1 MGSWDGMGSAVEG
14 DPHLYRGR
22 APIASMDAME
32 DMDILTGSNP
42 VINNGP
48 HHQPFIPGNEAVNSK
63 LGLGTSTAPGLRFRH
78 LGKSGLKVSNIGLGS
93 LKAFSSDDCELNEE
107 LVGLAF
113 DSGIN
118 FFDISE
124 PYSSKR
130 AEVELGRIIKKKG
143 WNRRQYAVCTKVY
156 WDKTEE
162 KALSRKEI
170 IESVRDSLENLQLE
184 YIDLLVIHKNDP
196 HCPLEEVLRAIT
208 YLVNTGK
215 ILYWGTAKWSPVEI
229 FETFSMARTLNC
241 IAPLAEYAEYHPF
254 HREKVELYMAELYNK
269 VGTGLITWSPIS
281 LGLCS
286 GKPDDQAA
294 LFTKLAL
301 KSGKYQSGPL
311 DMMNL
316 SEGRA
321 PHEAVTRVKQLE
333 AIAERLGAS
342 LTQLV
347 LAWSLRNNTS
357 QVVIVSA
364 ASTDQFCRLLSALQL
379 LSKLTN
385 SLMDE
390 IDRVLCNKPVRPPMV
405 STLQQRWAAT
415 GGMPPQ

>member
-1 MGSWDGMGSAVEG
+1 MSMSTVTGSETANRQNAQNNRDSK
-14 DPHLYRGR
+14 LYRGR

-32 DMDILTGSNP
+32 DMDGMDILTGSNP
-42 VINNGP
+42 TMQPDCHMLGKGVI
-48 HHQPFIPGNEAVNSK
+48 
-63 LGLGTSTAPGLRFRH
+63 PGLRYRH

-93 LKAFSSDDCELNEE
+93 LKAFSSEDCEMNED
-107 LVGLAF
+107 LVTLAF
-113 DSGIN
+113 ENGIN

-124 PYSSKR
+124 PFTSKR

-143 WNRRQYAVCTKVY
+143 WSRRQFVVCTKVY

-170 IESVRDSLENLQLE
+170 IESVKDSLKNLQLE
-184 YIDLLVIHKNDP
+184 YIDLLIVHKNDP
-196 HCPLEEVLRAIT
+196 NCPLEEVLRAMS
-208 YLVNTGK
+208 YLINTGQ

-229 FETFSMARTLNC
+229 FETFSMARSHHC

-269 VGTGLITWSPIS
+269 IGTGLITWSPIS

-286 GKPDDQAA
+286 GKQEDQAT

-301 KSGKYQSGPL
+301 KSGKYAKGGM
-311 DMMNL
+311 DMLNL
-316 SEGRA
+316 HDGRG
-321 PHEAVTRVKQLE
+321 PHEATLRVKQLE
-333 AIAERLGAS
+333 TIAERLGAS

-357 QVVIVSA
+357 QCVIVSA
-364 ASTDQFCRLLSALQL
+364 SSIEQLCMLFNSLQL
-379 LSKLTN
+379 LPKLTN
-385 SLMDE
+385 TIMDE
-390 IDRVLCNKPVRPPMV
+390 MDKILTNKPVRPPMV

>member
-1 MGSWDGMGSAVEG
+1 MGSAQG
-14 DPHLYRGR
+14 DALLYRGR

-42 VINNGP
+42 GIGP
-48 HHQPFIPGNEAVNSK
+48 EPVTK
-63 LGLGTSTAPGLRFRH
+63 LGVGVAPGLRYRH
-78 LGKSGLKVSNIGLGS
+78 LGKSGLKVSSVGLGS

-107 LVGLAF
+107 LVTLAF
-113 DSGIN
+113 ESGIN

-124 PYSSKR
+124 PFSSKR
-130 AEVELGRIIKKKG
+130 SEVELGRIIAKAG
-143 WNRRQYAVCTKVY
+143 WGRRQYAVCTKVY
-156 WDKTEE
+156 WDKTQE

-170 IESVRDSLENLQLE
+170 IESVKDSLENLQLD
-184 YIDLLVIHKNDP
+184 YIDVLIIHKIDP
-196 HCPLEEVLRAIT
+196 NCPIEEILRAIN
-208 YLVNTGK
+208 YLINTGK

-229 FETFSMARTLNC
+229 FETHSMARTLQC
-241 IAPLAEYAEYHPF
+241 VSPLAEYAEYHPF

-269 VGTGLITWSPIS
+269 IGTGLITWSPIS
-281 LGLCS
+281 LGLCG
-286 GKPDDQAA
+286 GKAEDEAS

-301 KSGKYQSGPL
+301 KSGKYSKGPL

-316 SEGRA
+316 GDGRT
-321 PHEAVTRVKQLE
+321 PHEAVSRVKSLE
-333 AIAERLGAS
+333 QIADRLGAS

-357 QVVIVSA
+357 QVVIISA
-364 ASTDQFCRLLSALQL
+364 SSVEQLCKQLNALQL
-379 LSKLTN
+379 LPKLTN
-385 SLMDE
+385 SVMEEL
-390 IDRVLCNKPVRPPMV
+390 DRVLCNKPVRPAMV

>member
-1 MGSWDGMGSAVEG
+1 
-14 DPHLYRGR
+14 
-22 APIASMDAME
+22 MDAME

-42 VINNGP
+42 GLGP
-48 HHQPFIPGNEAVNSK
+48 PSSFSGPEAVTK
-63 LGLGTSTAPGLRFRH
+63 LGLGAAPGLRYRH

-107 LVGLAF
+107 LVNLAF
-113 DSGIN
+113 ENGIN

-124 PYSSKR
+124 PFSSKR
-130 AEVELGRIIKKKG
+130 AEVELGRIIAKAG
-143 WNRRQYAVCTKVY
+143 WTRRQYAVCTKVY
-156 WDKTEE
+156 WDKTEG

-170 IESVRDSLENLQLE
+170 LESVKDSLANLGLE
-184 YIDLLVIHKNDP
+184 YIDVLVIHKNDP
-196 HCPLEEVLRAIT
+196 HCPLEEVLRAVT
-208 YLVNTGK
+208 HLVNTGK

-269 VGTGLITWSPIS
+269 IGTGLITWSPIS

-286 GKPDDQAA
+286 GKAEDQAT

-301 KSGKYQSGPL
+301 KSGKYSGPL
-311 DMMNL
+311 DMMHL
-316 SEGRA
+316 GEGRP
-321 PHEAVTRVKQLE
+321 PHEAVTKVKQLE
-333 AIAERLGAS
+333 AVADRLGAS

-347 LAWSLRNNTS
+347 LAWTLRNNTS
-357 QVVIVSA
+357 QVVVIS
-364 ASTDQFCRLLSALQL
+364 ASTVDQLCRLLNSLQL
-379 LSKLTN
+379 LPKLTN

-390 IDRVLCNKPVRPPMV
+390 LDRVLCNKPVRPAMV

>member
-1 MGSWDGMGSAVEG
+1 
-14 DPHLYRGR
+14 
-22 APIASMDAME
+22 MDAME
-32 DMDILTGSNP
+32 DMEGMDILTGSNP
-42 VINNGP
+42 TIQPPEYHMLGKGVI
-48 HHQPFIPGNEAVNSK
+48 
-63 LGLGTSTAPGLRFRH
+63 PGLRYRH

-93 LKAFSSDDCELNEE
+93 LKAFSSEDCEMNED
-107 LVGLAF
+107 LVTLAF
-113 DSGIN
+113 ENGIN

-124 PYSSKR
+124 PFTSKR

-143 WNRRQYAVCTKVY
+143 WSRRQFVVCTKVY

-170 IESVRDSLENLQLE
+170 IESVKDSLKNLQLD
-184 YIDLLVIHKNDP
+184 YIDLLIVHKNDP
-196 HCPLEEVLRAIT
+196 NCPLEEVLRAMS
-208 YLVNTGK
+208 YLINTGQ

-229 FETFSMARTLNC
+229 FETFSMARSHHC

-254 HREKVELYMAELYNK
+254 HREKVELYMAELFNK
-269 VGTGLITWSPIS
+269 IGTGLITWSPIS

-286 GKPDDQAA
+286 GKQEDQVT

-301 KSGKYQSGPL
+301 KSGKYAKGGM
-311 DMMNL
+311 DMLNL
-316 SEGRA
+316 HDGRG
-321 PHEAVTRVKQLE
+321 PHEATLRVKQLE
-333 AIAERLGAS
+333 TIAEKLGAS

-357 QVVIVSA
+357 QCVIVSA
-364 ASTDQFCRLLSALQL
+364 SSMEQLSMLLNSLQL

-385 SLMDE
+385 TIMDE
-390 IDRVLCNKPVRPPMV
+390 MDKVLSNKPVRPAMV